1 MRTTSISRRY
11 ARALFELEVEGT
23 AVADSLGNAAAVAEM
38 VEVADVLDQ
47 PQIPVSAKL
56 AIIDKAAK
64 GLGAEVTRLVT
75 MLCERGKASLLPEI
89 NALFKEMVRLASSE
103 VEAEVVSATAIDK
116 STGDKIA
123 AALSKAVGRKVS
135 IKTSKD
141 KDILGGLVVRL
152 GDRQLDYSLRSR
164 LDGLKRA
171 MVS

>member
-1 MRTTSISRRY
+1 MSTTSISRRY
-11 ARALFELEVEGT
+11 ARALFELEVEGV
-23 AVADSLGNAAAVAEM
+23 AVADSLSKAAAVAG
-38 VEVADVLDQ
+38 VADVADVLDQ
-47 PQIPVSAKL
+47 PQIPVSAKV
-56 AIIDKAAK
+56 AILDKAAK
-64 GLGAEVTRLVT
+64 GLSVEVLRLVT

-103 VEAEVVSATAIDK
+103 IEAEVVAATAIDK
-116 STGDKIA
+116 ATGDKIA

-135 IKTSKD
+135 IKATKD